1 MMVLSSVQMLLTLL
15 LMIKNRMINRQIL
28 CLYFFIFMLKKRCKT
43 LKNLPLYI
51 IYQNK
56 SPPNLAIFSI
66 HQNKSQPNLAIFS
79 IRQFKSS
86 PNIPFW
92 PFTKF
97 NPRQN

>member
-1 MMVLSSVQMLLTLL
+1 
-15 LMIKNRMINRQIL
+15 
-28 CLYFFIFMLKKRCKT
+28 MLKKRCKA
-43 LKNLPLYI
+43 LKNLSLCVI
-51 IYQNK
+51 RQNK

-66 HQNKSQPNLAIFS
+66 
-79 IRQFKSS
+79 RQIKSS